1 MYICMYMYLYLY
13 FMYNVHVKVCGQ
25 LDAVNVP
32 PPLQASH
39 TVLWHGL
46 SELQVLL
53 RLDLEQTASARK
65 ETMIKTLILKGAL
78 KAEVN

>member
-1 MYICMYMYLYLY
+1 MCTRKSMWS
-13 FMYNVHVKVCGQ
+13 VGCRQ
-25 LDAVNVP
+25 RTP
-32 PPLQASH
+32 PPPPQASH